1 MLDIEEV
8 KPQNLVKT
16 LSENKLTTTTLVGKI
31 VSKGQTGEL
40 TVTER
45 LQERKFTIGMLS
57 RF

>member
-1 MLDIEEV
+1 MLIIEEV
-8 KPQNLVKT
+8 KPPGLAKT
-16 LSENKLTTTTLVGKI
+16 LSENKLTTTTPVGEI

-45 LQERKFTIGMLS
+45 TQERKFTIGMLS